1 MRGILPEHDR
11 HLLRRPSARNNV
23 TSTRFHSDPASMPS
37 HAHASRSASLRREI
51 AALAARMMAED
62 GISDFGFAKRKAAR
76 QLGAL
81 ASDVLPNN
89 LEIEAE
95 LRAWQALYQDEEQPQ
110 RLFEMR
116 SAAIEVMRLLA
127 DFRPYLAGGAVDG
140 TAGRYSELEI
150 ELYPESAKE
159 VEIFFLNQGLSYEHR
174 EPRRPAPNAAEAI
187 LSFDWDEVPV
197 RLSIYPAGSERSGK
211 RTQQRARLEQ
221 VEAMLDPAAA
231 RSAADRTTAPHEP
244 E

>member
-1 MRGILPEHDR
+1 
-11 HLLRRPSARNNV
+11 
-23 TSTRFHSDPASMPS
+23 MPNQ
-37 HAHASRSASLRREI
+37 AHASRSASLRREI

-76 QLGAL
+76 QLGVP
-81 ASDVLPNN
+81 ASDGLPNN

-95 LRAWQALYQDEEQPQ
+95 LRAWQALYQDEEQAQ
-110 RLFEMR
+110 RLDEMR
-116 SAAIEVMRLLA
+116 RTAVDLMRLLA
-127 DFRPYLAGGAVDG
+127 PFRPYLTGGAVDG

-159 VEIFFLNQGLSYEHR
+159 VESFFLNQGLSYEHR
-174 EPRRPAPNAAEAI
+174 EPRRPAPHAAEAI

-197 RLSIYPAGSERSGK
+197 RLSIYPAGGERSSRRGQL
-211 RTQQRARLEQ
+211 RVRLEQ
-221 VEAMLDPAAA
+221 VEAMLATAAA
-231 RSAADRTTAPHEP
+231 PHAADRMIDDRER